1 MIPALWLTWISGISL
16 IYLVWW
22 DSFGQQPWL
31 HLKLAFVVCITIYHF
46 YCRHLIR
53 SFRNQNFILSGNQL
67 RLFNE
72 IATIL
77 LVAVVFI
84 VVAKNTFDWM
94 YGLIGFVA
102 FAIAI
107 MSAVKI
113 VKKLRE
119 KSN

>member
-1 MIPALWLTWISGISL
+1 
-16 IYLVWW
+16 
-22 DSFGQQPWL
+22 
-31 HLKLAFVVCITIYHF
+31 
-46 YCRHLIR
+46 
-53 SFRNQNFILSGNQL
+53 L